1 MHNPCLDD
9 IWLEHSRGNVDDL
22 EVLQRITSKYPLWKK
37 KDGTVMRIEDMD
49 DAHLQNS
56 INMTE
61 RNKKW
66 SHYDVLIKAQKD
78 RIVPVLEKCKYCQ
91 ADMIRTEIETCEV
104 GMSPSK
110 YQSVCKCGA
119 RTPYEV

>member
-1 MHNPCLDD
+1 M
-9 IWLEHSRGNVDDL
+9 RVDPK
-22 EVLQRITSKYPLWKK
+22 SKYPLWRK

-49 DAHLQNS
+49 DSRLQNS
-56 INMTE
+56 INMVK
-61 RNKKW
+61 RNGKMKTFEFL
-66 SHYDVLIKAQKD
+66 VQAQKE
-78 RIVPVLEKCKYCQ
+78 RIVPVLKKCKYCKT
-91 ADMIRTEIETCEV
+91 DMVRTEIETCEV